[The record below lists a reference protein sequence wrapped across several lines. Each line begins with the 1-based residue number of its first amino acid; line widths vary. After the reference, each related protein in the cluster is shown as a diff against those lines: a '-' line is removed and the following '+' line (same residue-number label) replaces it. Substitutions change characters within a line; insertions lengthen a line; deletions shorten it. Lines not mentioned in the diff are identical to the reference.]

1 MNISGFEIICLQ
13 EVGSTN
19 DVANIYAQKAAGQK
33 LVIAAKRQTAGRGR
47 RGRSWQSLDGNLFF
61 SILLEFA
68 LKDLGKLIMAASLS
82 LLLTIKQ
89 YDKKADVVLKWP
101 NDVLLNGAKVS
112 GILLEKGEGEY
123 MIAGIGVNI
132 KQSPQ
137 GVDMLYPTTSL
148 KAAGIETTPDE
159 FLQKYLPE
167 FSANLKL
174 TSEELRRKWLNNAKG
189 IGAEIAVRQ
198 NGKEQKGIFKGIDE
212 NADLLLKTEKGTEKI
227 LAGDVFYV
235 GEENG

>member
-1 MNISGFEIICLQ
+1 MNISGFEIICLD

-19 DVANIYAQKAAGQK
+19 DAAKDYAQKAAGQK

-47 RGRSWQSLDGNLFF
+47 RGRSWLSLDGNLFF
-61 SILLEFA
+61 SMLFEFE
-68 LKDLGKLIMAASLS
+68 LKNLGKLIMASALS
-82 LLLTIKQ
+82 LLDAIKQ
-89 YDKKADVVLKWP
+89 YDKTADVVLKWP

-123 MIAGIGVNI
+123 MITGIGVNI
-132 KQSPQ
+132 RQSPQ
-137 GVDMLYPTTSL
+137 GADMLYPTTSL

-159 FLQKYLPE
+159 FLHKYLFE
-167 FSANLKL
+167 FTANLKL
-174 TSEELRRKWLNNAKG
+174 ANEDLRQKWLDNAKG
-189 IGAEIAVRQ
+189 IGAEIVVRQ
-198 NGKEQKGIFKGIDE
+198 NGQEQKGIFMGIDE
-212 NADLLLKTEKGTEKI
+212 NADLLLKTEREEEKI